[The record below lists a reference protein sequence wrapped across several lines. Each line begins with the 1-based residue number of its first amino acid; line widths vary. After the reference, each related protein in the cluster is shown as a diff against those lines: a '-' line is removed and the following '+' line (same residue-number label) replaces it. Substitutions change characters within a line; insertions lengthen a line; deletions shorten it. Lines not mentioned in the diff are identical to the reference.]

1 MAVHEFGHVV
11 AAWLTGGT
19 VASVVLHPLRIS
31 WTSLS
36 ENPHP
41 QIVAWGGPG
50 LGVAIPLLFC
60 VLGKY
65 LRLPL
70 NFLVRFFAGF
80 CVVANG
86 LYLIVDSFGRDGDG
100 GTLIRNGAPPWS
112 LILFGLVAVP
122 VGFRLWHG
130 LGPDFGLGRAGGLV
144 SSQALLVS
152 IALLATIVLVELA
165 FSPSGTR

>member
-11 AAWLTGGT
+11 TAWITGGS
-19 VASVVLHPLRIS
+19 VSSVVLHPLQIS

-50 LGVAIPLLFC
+50 LGVGIPLLCC
-60 VLGKY
+60 VLGKQ

-70 NFLVRFFAGF
+70 YYLVRFFAGF
-80 CVVANG
+80 CLIANG
-86 LYLIVDSFGRDGDG
+86 LYLIVDSFGREGDG
-100 GTLIRNGAPPWS
+100 GTLIRAGAPPWS

-130 LGPDFGLGRAGGLV
+130 LGPDFGLGPTGGRVSSRAVVVSMGLLSAIILLELVFSRAG
-144 SSQALLVS
+144 
-152 IALLATIVLVELA
+152 TH
-165 FSPSGTR
+165 